1 LITKCLL
8 KMSHKIYLLTLL
20 FIISFAQLFA
30 QVTLTSSNL
39 PIVIINTNGQTIP
52 DDPKITASMGIIYN
66 GPGIRNNISD
76 PFNAYDGKIGIE
88 IRGHSSQ
95 MFNKKQYGI
104 ELRDN
109 SGNDIKVKLL
119 GMPEESD
126 FVLNAS
132 YIDKSL
138 LRNVLTYKIVNDMG
152 RYASRTQYCELIL
165 NNEYRGIYIIQEK
178 IKRDKNR
185 VNIKKMSASDIVGDA
200 LTGGYIVKIDRVDP
214 GDKYWTS
221 PYPAVIGSNKAPVT
235 YIHEYPKA
243 ADIVPEQQN
252 YIKNYITMFEKIMFS
267 SLYKDPFAGY
277 YNYID
282 IDSFV
287 DYYLINEF
295 TKNTDAYRLSAFMY
309 KDRDSENGK
318 LVMGPVWDYD
328 ISYGLADYDDGF
340 NPSGWQAL
348 RHYEDLWSAPFWT
361 TNLMMDPVFKNKLAK
376 RWHELKNNILSI
388 TTINNFID
396 QNVDY
401 LTEARE
407 RNFTKWNDLFNPL
420 VYTWPNKNRFTS
432 YQQEINYLKSWISQR
447 TNWLND
453 NLPANYSSVDWKQTN
468 LSNYNFET
476 GKEKIFALNIFANNL
491 INITSLK
498 VISLSADIELKL
510 QGDSLSIT
518 VLKAG
523 KYSFKILG
531 MKGSEIVSIS
541 PEYNI
546 TNVSTSIDSWDTS
559 LPLHFQLFQ
568 NYPNPFNMET
578 VIKYQL
584 PEFTHVSLKVFDTL
598 GNEIS
603 TLVND
608 YKLPG
613 IYSIHFS
620 KNSAFATGVYFYQ
633 LRAGNYIQ
641 TQKMIMIK

>member
-1 LITKCLL
+1 MAKKILL
-8 KMSHKIYLLTLL
+8 LSL
-20 FIISFAQLFA
+20 FFFISVVQIIA

-39 PIVIINTNGQTIP
+39 PILVINTNGQTIP
-52 DDPKITASMGIIYN
+52 DDPKITASMGIIFN
-66 GPGIRNNISD
+66 GPGNRNNISD

-104 ELRDN
+104 ELRDQQ
-109 SGNDIKVKLL
+109 GNDIKVGLL

-132 YIDKSL
+132 YIDKTL
-138 LRNVLTYKIVNDMG
+138 LRNVLTYKISNDMG
-152 RYASRTQYCELIL
+152 RYASRTQYCELII
-165 NNEYRGIYIIQEK
+165 NGDYRGIYILQEK
-178 IKRDKNR
+178 VKRDKNR
-185 VNIKKMSASDIVGDA
+185 INIKKMSANDISGDP

-221 PYPAVIGSNKAPVT
+221 PYAAVIGSNKAPVT

-243 ADIVPEQQN
+243 ADILPEQQN

-267 SLYKDPFAGY
+267 SLFKDPFAGY

-295 TKNTDAYRLSAFMY
+295 SKNTDAYRLSAFMY

-328 ISYGLADYDDGF
+328 ISYGLADYDDGY

-348 RHYEDLWSAPFWT
+348 KHYEDLWSAPFWT

-388 TTINNFID
+388 STINNFID
-396 QNVDY
+396 QNVTY
-401 LTEARE
+401 LAEARE

-447 TNWLND
+447 INWLNN
-453 NLPANYSSVDWKQTN
+453 NLPDNYSSVDWKQIK

-476 GKEKIFALNIFANNL
+476 GKEKIFALNLFASNL

-498 VISLSADIELKL
+498 VVSLSADVEFKL
-510 QGDSLSIT
+510 QNDSLYIK

-531 MKGSEIVSIS
+531 MNGTETVSIS
-541 PEYNI
+541 PEYIITNI
-546 TNVSTSIDSWDTS
+546 TTSIDTQDTS
-559 LPLHFQLFQ
+559 LPSGFQLFQ
-568 NYPNPFNMET
+568 NYPNPFNPAT
-578 VIKYQL
+578 VIKYTI
-584 PEFTHVSLKVFDTL
+584 PNSGFVTLKVFNTL
-598 GNEIS
+598 GFELA
-603 TLVND
+603 TLVNEEKFAGEYEIKFD
-608 YKLPG
+608 ASKMASG
-613 IYSIHFS
+613 IYFYRLQ
-620 KNSAFATGVYFYQ
+620 TGKFTE
-633 LRAGNYIQ
+633 IK
-641 TQKMIMIK
+641 KMVLIK

>member
-1 LITKCLL
+1 MAKKILL
-8 KMSHKIYLLTLL
+8 LSL
-20 FIISFAQLFA
+20 FFFISVVQIIA

-39 PIVIINTNGQTIP
+39 PIVVINTNGQTIP
-52 DDPKITASMGIIYN
+52 DDPKITASMGIIFN
-66 GPGIRNNISD
+66 GPGNRNNISD

-104 ELRDN
+104 ELRDQQ
-109 SGNDIKVKLL
+109 GNDIKVGLL

-132 YIDKSL
+132 YIDKTL
-138 LRNVLTYKIVNDMG
+138 LRNVLTYKISNDMG
-152 RYASRTQYCELIL
+152 RYASRTQYCELII
-165 NNEYRGIYIIQEK
+165 NGDYRGIYILQEK
-178 IKRDKNR
+178 VKRDKNR
-185 VNIKKMSASDIVGDA
+185 INIKKMSANDISGDP

-221 PYPAVIGSNKAPVT
+221 PYAAVIGSNKAPVT

-243 ADIVPEQQN
+243 ADILPEQQN

-267 SLYKDPFAGY
+267 SLFKDPFAGY

-295 TKNTDAYRLSAFMY
+295 SKNTDAYRLSAFMY

-328 ISYGLADYDDGF
+328 ISYGLADYDDGY

-348 RHYEDLWSAPFWT
+348 KHYEDLWSAPFWT

-388 TTINNFID
+388 STINNFID
-396 QNVDY
+396 QNVTY
-401 LTEARE
+401 LAEARE

-447 TNWLND
+447 INWLNN
-453 NLPANYSSVDWKQTN
+453 NLPDNYSSVDWKQIK

-476 GKEKIFALNIFANNL
+476 GKEKIFALNLFASNL

-498 VISLSADIELKL
+498 VVSLSADVEFKL
-510 QGDSLSIT
+510 QNDTLYIK

-531 MKGSEIVSIS
+531 MNGAETVSIS

-546 TNVSTSIDSWDTS
+546 TNVTTSIDTQDTS
-559 LPLHFQLFQ
+559 LPSGFQLFQ
-568 NYPNPFNMET
+568 NYPNPFNPAT
-578 VIKYQL
+578 VIKYTI
-584 PEFTHVSLKVFDTL
+584 PNSGFVTLKVFNTL
-598 GNEIS
+598 GIELA
-603 TLVND
+603 TLVNEEKFAGEYEIKFD
-608 YKLPG
+608 ASKMASG
-613 IYSIHFS
+613 IYFYRLQ
-620 KNSAFATGVYFYQ
+620 TGKFTE
-633 LRAGNYIQ
+633 IK
-641 TQKMIMIK
+641 KMILIK